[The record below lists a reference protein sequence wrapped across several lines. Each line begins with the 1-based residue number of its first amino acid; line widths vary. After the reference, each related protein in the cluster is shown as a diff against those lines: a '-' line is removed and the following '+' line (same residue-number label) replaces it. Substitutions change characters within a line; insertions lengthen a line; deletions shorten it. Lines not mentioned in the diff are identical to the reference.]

1 MNKTFVFFISLM
13 ALTACTKPQTTG
25 IHLENLDTTAVA
37 QNDFYQYAC
46 GGWMKNNPIPNE
58 YSRFGSFDKLGLSNL
73 EQVNGLIADI
83 ASTQHKMG
91 SIPQK
96 IGDVYN
102 LSMDT
107 ARRNQEGIAPVLPV
121 LQEIDNVTDKA
132 EWSEVLGKAMDFGLW
147 AMYVDAD
154 AMNSS
159 MNILNEYQAGFALS
173 QKDYYIDE
181 DEHTKHIREEYVKHV
196 EKMFT
201 LFGQAN
207 AAEKAATVLRLETR
221 LAKAAFSNVEL
232 RDPIANYNKMSV
244 EELQQLVPEVD
255 WTVYFDALF
264 SMVQHGAKLSER
276 LDSLSIG
283 QIRHLQEAGKMLAE
297 ESLEDMKTLFTWQ
310 VIDGSADFL
319 TEEIFMQNFEF
330 YGRTL
335 SGRQEPTPLWKR
347 AVAMV
352 NGTLGEAVGVMY
364 VEKYFPE
371 ENKARMLDLVKN
383 LQVALG
389 ERIQALEWMSDETK
403 AKAMEKLNTFT
414 VKIGYPD
421 KWRDYTAL
429 EIDPALTYYANIQR
443 AAKFEQDYSL
453 SFLGKPVDKDKWFM
467 TPQTVNAYYNP
478 ATNEICFPAGIL
490 QYPFFDMNADDAFNY
505 GAIGVVIGH
514 EMTHGFDDQGS
525 QFDKDGNLINW
536 WTEEDRARF
545 EERTKVMEEYFN
557 AIEVAPG
564 VYANGK
570 FTLGENIADH
580 GGLQVAYQAFQ
591 NAQKAAISNGQS
603 AIGVVDGLTP
613 EQRFFLAYANV
624 WAGNIRPE
632 EVLQRTKSD
641 PHSLGMWRV
650 NGALPHIS
658 AWYDAWHVTEESP
671 MYLAPEKRVSIW

>member
-107 ARRNQEGIAPVLPV
+107 ARRNAEGIAPVLPV

-132 EWSEVLGKAMDFGLW
+132 QWSEVLGKAMDYGLW

-173 QKDYYIDE
+173 QKDYYVDE
-181 DEHTKHIREEYVKHV
+181 DEHTKHIRAEYLKHV
-196 EKMFT
+196 EKMFE
-201 LFGQAN
+201 LYGQAN

-244 EELQQLVPEVD
+244 EELQKLVPEVD
-255 WTVYFDALF
+255 WQVYFAG
-264 SMVQHGAKLSER
+264 MNIAP
-276 LDSLSIG
+276 DSLSVG

-310 VIDGSADFL
+310 VIDGSSDFL

-330 YGRTL
+330 YGRIL

-429 EIDPALTYYANIQR
+429 EIDPKLTYYANIQR

-467 TPQTVNAYYNP
+467 TPQTVNAYYTP
-478 ATNEICFPAGIL
+478 ATHEICFPAGML

-564 VYANGK
+564 VHANGK

-591 NAQKAAISNGQS
+591 NAQKAKGERLEAKGDE
-603 AIGVVDGLTP
+603 AGFTP
-613 EQRFFLAYANV
+613 KQRFFLAYANV

-650 NGALPHIS
+650 NGALPHIG
-658 AWYDAWHVTEESP
+658 AWYEAWNVTEESP